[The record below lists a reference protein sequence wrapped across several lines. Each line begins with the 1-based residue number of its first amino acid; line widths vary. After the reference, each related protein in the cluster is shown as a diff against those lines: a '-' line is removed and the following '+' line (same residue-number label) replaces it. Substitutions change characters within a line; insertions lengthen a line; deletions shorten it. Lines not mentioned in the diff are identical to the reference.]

1 MTIFHSPKYG
11 EEYDRID
18 GLYVFGEEVD
28 QRFGSL
34 WQRSQYQ
41 HKEPLKAQG
50 SGQWTPSTTLVYM
63 AYICMF
69 SIMTNCHGQ

>member
-11 EEYDRID
+11 EKYDRID

-41 HKEPLKAQG
+41 CKEQG
-50 SGQWTPSTTLVYM
+50 TRQWTVDPIYYTGIYM

>member
-1 MTIFHSPKYG
+1 MKIFQSPKYG

-41 HKEPLKAQG
+41 YKEPLKAQG
-50 SGQWTPSTTLVYM
+50 SGLHLLHW
-63 AYICMF
+63 YIWHIFVCF
-69 SIMTNCHGQ
+69 Q